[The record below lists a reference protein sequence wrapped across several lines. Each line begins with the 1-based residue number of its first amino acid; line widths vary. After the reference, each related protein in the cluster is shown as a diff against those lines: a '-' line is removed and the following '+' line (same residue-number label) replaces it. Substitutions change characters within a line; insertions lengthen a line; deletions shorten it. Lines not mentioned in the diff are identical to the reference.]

1 MAYPFL
7 YYSRARSL
15 NCTTEFPCPHPGFR
29 RRLALRR
36 PSGRL
41 PETRSASSF
50 FRAFSR
56 RHFQGDRFACR
67 TESFVPRQ
75 FAPDAVPTTAALKTK
90 RLAVSLHA
98 AGRTWG
104 NNWRR
109 TAAGFLRSLERIEDH
124 ICRMSARAASTSS
137 SCFFAIRAS
146 APVPCFES
154 SLSTSAAL
162 RIRGWTEPS
171 DRLAVSPPRNALPAS
186 GASCT
191 HFNRQKPSAP
201 QPRLTGVGLTWN
213 VTRAHDLLSP
223 SLTRTVAERTSP

>member
-1 MAYPFL
+1 M
-7 YYSRARSL
+7 S
-15 NCTTEFPCPHPGFR
+15 
-29 RRLALRR
+29 
-36 PSGRL
+36 PSGVQASACSSSTVGTSARNTQRVKFL
-41 PETRSASSF
+41 PRVFKET
-50 FRAFSR
+50 FSR
-56 RHFQGDRFACR
+56 RQIRLPHRKLCTAPVCARRRADHRRPENKTPRRVIACR
-67 TESFVPRQ
+67 
-75 FAPDAVPTTAALKTK
+75 
-90 RLAVSLHA
+90 
-98 AGRTWG
+98 GRTWG